1 MQYQPKLMKNT
12 LPFYIVFQ
20 VLKVTSYKN
29 LYLGYSYWI
38 FSFFCFTLAFTSADI
53 ICHRFLELHS
63 TLSEKKIFVINLLFL
78 TDSLNPPPTL
88 YGQNPL
94 SVTKVICQCS
104 LSHVTITFEYIITC
118 HFLKIFLKPLHDD
131 VPGKLQIYTHSVF

>member
-1 MQYQPKLMKNT
+1 MKST
-12 LPFYIVFQ
+12 HPFYIVFQ
-20 VLKVTSYKN
+20 VLRVISYKN

-63 TLSEKKIFVINLLFL
+63 TFSEKKIFVINLLFL
-78 TDSLNPPPTL
+78 TDSLNLTPTL

-94 SVTKVICQCS
+94 SVTKVICECS

-118 HFLKIFLKPLHDD
+118 HFLKIFLKPVHDD

>member
-1 MQYQPKLMKNT
+1 MKNT

-38 FSFFCFTLAFTSADI
+38 FYFFCFTLAFTSADI